1 MAFGAGSG
9 LMPVHG
15 PHRHPMLLSELGRVE
30 LDPRSQ
36 LGIEQ
41 VHDMPPRSHARHNH
55 VRAPSR
61 SLPGDTSIGTSSLT
75 DVMGLNTADTHPNST
90 RSSPGV
96 NIHRERPPTSTRS

>member
-75 DVMGLNTADTHPNST
+75 DVMGLNSAERARTPQHPRAAGDKSA
-90 RSSPGV
+90 
-96 NIHRERPPTSTRS
+96 ITSLCI